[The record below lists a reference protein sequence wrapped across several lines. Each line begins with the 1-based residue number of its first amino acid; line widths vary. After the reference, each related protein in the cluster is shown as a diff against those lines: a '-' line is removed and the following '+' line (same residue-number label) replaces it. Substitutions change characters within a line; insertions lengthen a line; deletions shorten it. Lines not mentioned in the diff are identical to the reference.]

1 MAMVAIH
8 VLPDLV
14 KSHFIP
20 KFLNNFDQEIWEVR
34 KVTLVFSNEL
44 GSLPF
49 FLFSEKLWVISTLK
63 GSCKTHPHDYTGV
76 DSNLQGPV

>member
-8 VLPDLV
+8 VLPDLG

-20 KFLNNFDQEIWEVR
+20 KFLNNSDQEIWEVL

-44 GSLPF
+44 GNLPSF
-49 FLFSEKLWVISTLK
+49 PIFRKTLGYQYLK
-63 GSCKTHPHDYTGV
+63 RE
-76 DSNLQGPV
+76 L

>member
-1 MAMVAIH
+1 MATVAIH

-44 GSLPF
+44 GNLPF
-49 FLFSEKLWVISTLK
+49 FSIFRKTLGYQYLK
-63 GSCKTHPHDYTGV
+63 GE
-76 DSNLQGPV
+76 L